1 MATGDAAGEIRVF
14 SVARPPRHP
23 TGARPRHGVAVDRAQ
38 PLPQPDAAV
47 SPFAEDR
54 ARGWAPPIRLAAAFQ
69 AAAPMGGS
77 APADGGPDRIAA
89 LLLCDGGGVFVAG
102 AAGWLSLYDFDGTL
116 LDWARL
122 PAAVTSDAADSGSG
136 DVGSKHAL
144 CLAGAGD
151 VVAVGTPHGALLY
164 RTDLPGLVPA
174 PCGGGGVGAI
184 ASLATLA
191 GGGVGGPWRRPR
203 RAAFLAG
210 TADGRLLVLQVRSR
224 RPSAAASRDAGPGP
238 SSRRP
243 SPPGR
248 ISGGAFCR
256 GFTWSRARHS
266 RR

>member
-1 MATGDAAGEIRVF
+1 MPPPETAA
-14 SVARPPRHP
+14 
-23 TGARPRHGVAVDRAQ
+23 
-38 PLPQPDAAV
+38 

-54 ARGWAPPIRLAAAFQ
+54 ARGWTPPIRLAAAFQ
-69 AAAPMGGS
+69 AAAPIIGS
-77 APADGGPDRIAA
+77 APANGGPDGIAA

-102 AAGWLSLYDFDGTL
+102 AAGWLSLHDFDGTL
-116 LDWARL
+116 LVWARL
-122 PAAVTSDAADSGSG
+122 PAAVTGDAADDSGGGAESNR
-136 DVGSKHAL
+136 VF

-151 VVAVGTPHGALLY
+151 VVAVGTPRGALLY
-164 RTDLPGLVPA
+164 STDLPGLVPA
-174 PCGGGGVGAI
+174 PCGGGGAGAI